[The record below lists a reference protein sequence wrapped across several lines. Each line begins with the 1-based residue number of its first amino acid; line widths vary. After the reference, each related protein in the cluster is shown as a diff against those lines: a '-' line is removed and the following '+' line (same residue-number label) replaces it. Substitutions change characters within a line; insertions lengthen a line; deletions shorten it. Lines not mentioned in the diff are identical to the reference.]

1 MIYCALIHRCR
12 NGGMADTTDLKSVA
26 DQRRRGSSPLSGT
39 IYFSPL
45 SPLTHIPIY
54 QPPLGEASPL
64 LSSLQICV
72 YHFSLELHSLL
83 NLSYKALQFIF

>member
-1 MIYCALIHRCR
+1 
-12 NGGMADTTDLKSVA
+12 MADTTDLKSVA

-54 QPPLGEASPL
+54 QPPLGAASPL

-72 YHFSLELHSLL
+72 YQASFSLELHSLL
-83 NLSYKALQFIF
+83 NLTYKALQFIF